1 MKKTSAAVS
10 VLLITV
16 TLAPVAWAAG
26 ATRLTWV
33 PGSTV
38 MVEQMVGDCDYGAQ
52 ARTGQCT
59 PTTSRTA
66 TRAKVLGTDIG
77 SSFESQGNLIF
88 LFGDTIGPTEDY
100 FASDTMAS
108 STSTDPAAGLF
119 LDFFTRSDGSPFFV
133 RIPGVRMGAAEVPH
147 AGIRL
152 DSGTYI
158 VCDTGKDINLPNPN
172 ANAYSVLTRFDEAQ
186 RRFTALRTISS
197 LPNGRFVTT
206 SLHAFGSDVL
216 MYGLGAYRASDV
228 YLAVVPVSSFDTGQ
242 GTRYFAGLAN
252 GQPTWSSS
260 ESASVPVVVDNPL
273 NGPPW
278 PNDTPTI
285 GYVSVTFSEDLGL
298 WLMTYDGGARSQTT
312 AGVYFAYASEPW
324 GPWSEPQLIFNARRD
339 GAMGTFI
346 HDPSILPNPPG
357 DGLNGPTIGQ
367 NDPHTTRGGIYAPY
381 MIERFTTVSGNKL
394 SIYYTLS
401 TWNPYTVVEMR
412 SDFTIRQ
419 GQSRRRAV
427 RR

>member
-1 MKKTSAAVS
+1 MRKTPAAVS
-10 VLLITV
+10 VLLT
-16 TLAPVAWAAG
+16 TLILSPFAWAAG
-26 ATRLTWV
+26 ATRLTWI

-38 MVEQMVGDCDYGAQ
+38 KVEQIVGDCDYGAQ
-52 ARTGQCT
+52 ARTGQCE

-77 SSFESQGNLIF
+77 SSFESQGRLIF

-100 FASDTMAS
+100 FASDTLAS

-119 LDFFTRSDGSPFFV
+119 LDFFTKSDGSPYFV

-158 VCDTGKDINLPNPN
+158 VCDTGKDINLPDPG
-172 ANAYSVLTRFDEAQ
+172 ANAYSVLARFDEVE

-197 LPNGRFVTT
+197 MPHGRFVTT

-216 MYGLGAYRASDV
+216 VYGLGAYRASDV
-228 YLAVVPVSSFDTGQ
+228 YLAIVPASSFDTGQ
-242 GTRYFAGLAN
+242 GTRYFAGMAN

-278 PNDTPTI
+278 PNNTPTI

-298 WLMTYDGGARSQTT
+298 WLMTYDGGAQSQAT

-339 GAMGTFI
+339 DAMGTFI

-357 DGLNGPTIGQ
+357 DGLNGPTIGF
-367 NDPHTTRGGIYAPY
+367 NDPYTTRGGIYAPY
-381 MIERFTTVSGNKL
+381 MIERFTTVSGSRL
-394 SIYYTLS
+394 SIYYTVS

-419 GQSRRRAV
+419 GLSRRRAV

>member
-1 MKKTSAAVS
+1 
-10 VLLITV
+10 
-16 TLAPVAWAAG
+16 
-26 ATRLTWV
+26 
-33 PGSTV
+33 
-38 MVEQMVGDCDYGAQ
+38 
-52 ARTGQCT
+52 
-59 PTTSRTA
+59 
-66 TRAKVLGTDIG
+66 
-77 SSFESQGNLIF
+77 
-88 LFGDTIGPTEDY
+88 
-100 FASDTMAS
+100 
-108 STSTDPAAGLF
+108 
-119 LDFFTRSDGSPFFV
+119 
-133 RIPGVRMGAAEVPH
+133 
-147 AGIRL
+147 
-152 DSGTYI
+152 
-158 VCDTGKDINLPNPN
+158 
-172 ANAYSVLTRFDEAQ
+172 
-186 RRFTALRTISS
+186 
-197 LPNGRFVTT
+197 
-206 SLHAFGSDVL
+206 
-216 MYGLGAYRASDV
+216 SDV
-228 YLAVVPVSSFDTGQ
+228 YLAIVPASSFDTGQ
-242 GTRYFAGLAN
+242 GTRYFAGMAN
-252 GQPTWSSS
+252 GQSTWSSS

-298 WLMTYDGGARSQTT
+298 WLMTYDGGAHSQAT

-324 GPWSEPQLIFNARRD
+324 GPWSEPQLVFNARRD